1 MFSFFIHSG
10 LIYCYREFLSG
21 FHKRKLQ
28 RKKKAQEEL
37 AEQLKAE
44 RKRLKQEAK
53 ESYKKLTMT
62 YKPIPELEHLNAT
75 KYEDNGL
82 TVQVLEL
89 SSNAIA
95 EKNSWIVENR
105 PQYESNDESEE
116 DVDENEPNADIE
128 GMSLKHKKV
137 VKEKSK
143 PEQVFNSEKDLK
155 RVLKKQATKNVQKSK
170 AFQLKYKL
178 EKQKMR
184 KKSMQQKK
192 LRFKEKRKH

>member
-1 MFSFFIHSG
+1 
-10 LIYCYREFLSG
+10 
-21 FHKRKLQ
+21 
-28 RKKKAQEEL
+28 
-37 AEQLKAE
+37 
-44 RKRLKQEAK
+44 
-53 ESYKKLTMT
+53 MT

-116 DVDENEPNADIE
+116 DENVEENEHNADIE